1 MTGKLQTLLLGCVG
15 FGLFV
20 GLWWIATLG
29 HSVSDPPSPPLT
41 FTALLEIAA
50 SGELWSNTI
59 ASVFRVAW
67 GFVLAAAVGIPFGIA
82 LGWYDPLRRAFNPLV
97 QCLRPISPIAWM
109 PVTVLV
115 IGNGY
120 VLNGDDESAI
130 ALIFLSSFF
139 PIVTASNSAVN
150 SIDRKFLRSSQNFGV
165 GGLDMLRR
173 VILPAAMPQILTGL
187 RLALGISWV
196 VVVAAEMIGVQ
207 HGLGFQVNIAR
218 QQLRYDHVG
227 AAMVVIAVIGLLLDS
242 FMARL
247 ERATL
252 ARRGMLS
259 R

>member
-1 MTGKLQTLLLGCVG
+1 MNDRLRRVALGFTG
-15 FGLFV
+15 FGVFIAI
-20 GLWWIATLG
+20 WWWLTLG
-29 HSVSDPPSPPLT
+29 HKVSDPPSPPLT
-41 FTALLEIAA
+41 LGALVEITL
-50 SGELWSNTI
+50 SGELWQNTI

-67 GFVLAAAVGIPFGIA
+67 GFVLAAVIGIPLGIA
-82 LGWYDPLRRAFNPLV
+82 IGWYEPLRRSLDPLV
-97 QCLRPISPIAWM
+97 QCLRPISPIAWL
-109 PVTVLV
+109 PVMVLV

-150 SIDRKFLRSSQNFGV
+150 SIDNKYLRSSQNFGV
-165 GGLDMLRR
+165 GGIDMLRR

-227 AAMVVIAVIGLLLDS
+227 AAMVVIAFIGLGLDS
-242 FMARL
+242 FMGRL
-247 ERATL
+247 EQSTL
-252 ARRGMLS
+252 ARRGML
-259 R
+259 RR

>member
-1 MTGKLQTLLLGCVG
+1 MNARVRSVLLGGLG
-15 FGLFV
+15 FAVFV
-20 GLWWIATLG
+20 GLWGLATRG
-29 HSVSDPPSPPLT
+29 HQVSDPPSPLLT
-41 FTALLEIAA
+41 LTALGEVAR
-50 SGELWSNTI
+50 SGELWQNTL

-67 GFVLAAAVGIPFGIA
+67 GFVIAAAVGIPFGLA
-82 LGWYDPLRRAFNPLV
+82 LGWFPLLRQTFNPLV

-109 PVTVLV
+109 PVAVLV
-115 IGNGY
+115 IGNGTL
-120 VLNGDDESAI
+120 LNGDDESAI

-139 PIVTASNSAVN
+139 PIVTSASSAVD
-150 SIDRKFLRSSQNFGV
+150 SIDRKYLRSSQNFGV
-165 GGLDMLRR
+165 EGLAMFRR
-173 VILPAAMPQILTGL
+173 VILPAALPQILTGL

-207 HGLGFQVNIAR
+207 QGLGFQVNIAR

-247 ERATL
+247 ERSTL
-252 ARRGMLS
+252 ARRGMLQ

>member
-1 MTGKLQTLLLGCVG
+1 MNGRLATVG
-15 FGLFV
+15 YALAGFSLFV
-20 GLWWIATLG
+20 AIWWLATAG
-29 HSVSDPPSPPLT
+29 HKVSDPPSPPLT
-41 FTALLEIAA
+41 FAALLEITL
-50 SGELWSNTI
+50 SGELWQNTI

-82 LGWYDPLRRAFNPLV
+82 LGWFAPLRKTFNPLV

-115 IGNGY
+115 IGNGFA
-120 VLNGDDESAI
+120 LNGDDESAI

-150 SIDRKFLRSSQNFGV
+150 SIDQKYLRSSQNFGV
-165 GGLDMLRR
+165 GGIDMIRR
-173 VILPAAMPQILTGL
+173 VVLPAALPQILTGL

-227 AAMVVIAVIGLLLDS
+227 AAMTVIAIIGLLLDS

-247 ERATL
+247 ERLTL
-252 ARRGMLS
+252 ARRGML
-259 R
+259 RR

>member
-1 MTGKLQTLLLGCVG
+1 MKRRLSSFGLASLG
-15 FGLFV
+15 FGAFI
-20 GLWWIATLG
+20 GAWWFATLG
-29 HSVSDPPSPPLT
+29 HSVSDAPSPSLT
-41 FTALLEIAA
+41 FEALLEIAA
-50 SGELWSNTI
+50 SGELWQNTI

-67 GFVLAAAVGIPFGIA
+67 GFILAAAVGIPFGVA
-82 LGWYDPLRRAFNPLV
+82 LGWFAPLRTAFNPLV

-109 PVTVLV
+109 PVMVLV

-139 PIVTASNSAVN
+139 TIVTASNSAVN
-150 SIDRKFLRSSQNFGV
+150 SIDRKYLRSSQNFGV
-165 GGLDMLRR
+165 SGLRMLRR
-173 VILPAAMPQILTGL
+173 VILPACMPQILTGL

-227 AAMVVIAVIGLLLDS
+227 AAMVVIALIGLLLDT
-242 FMARL
+242 FMARI